1 MRVFKRPRSPYYY
14 FDFDLGG
21 TTHVKSTRLKSER
34 QALDYAAAYR
44 LKLIKRQVGIIEEEK
59 PRVPTF
65 QEFQSQFDAWI
76 DAQHAGK
83 PGTIKFYK
91 SNYQKLLEF
100 EPMRDLALDRID
112 EAVIERLKF
121 WALRKVGRTTVN
133 RYLAT
138 LRKALRYAW
147 RKLKVIDKAP
157 VIEQYQNERQVEYVF
172 DEASYQLWLDNA
184 EEPLRSASILAR
196 NSGITRVEML
206 NLERD
211 CVIIRKDPDEDG
223 NWGDLIIKRGLKRRA
238 RKRVLKI
245 NQESKSVLE
254 NLISQSKCRYV
265 FSQPRHPDQKLQ
277 PWVLESE
284 MGRLRE
290 KLARDKIK
298 LDLDAGLH
306 TLRHTFLTE
315 AGRAHGRLY
324 AAVHRRARHHQDHD
338 ALCPPSGGVGQPGVR
353 ADQSEKE
360 ASGVGVADR
369 SDRMKAVEKVRP
381 AYGANSAY
389 KNAYTEN
396 SESLKL

>member
-1 MRVFKRPRSPYYY
+1 MRVFRRPRSPYYY

-44 LKLIKRQVGIIEEEK
+44 LKLIKRQVGIVEEEK

-65 QEFQSQFDAWI
+65 QEFQAPFDAWI

-91 SNYQKLLEF
+91 SNYRKLLEF
-100 EPMRDLALDRID
+100 EPMRDLPLDRID
-112 EAVIERLKF
+112 EAVIERFKF

-138 LRKALRYAW
+138 LRKGLRYAW
-147 RKLKVIDKAP
+147 RKLKIIDKAP
-157 VIEQYQNERQVEYVF
+157 VIDQYQNERQVEYVF
-172 DEASYQLWLDNA
+172 DEATYQLWISNA

-196 NSGITRVEML
+196 NSGITRIEML
-206 NLERD
+206 NLEKD
-211 CVIIRKDPDEDG
+211 CVVIRKEPDEDG

-245 NQESKSVLE
+245 NQESKAVLE
-254 NLISQSKCRYV
+254 NLISQSKCRHV
-265 FSQPRHPDQKLQ
+265 FSQPRHTDQKLQ

-284 MGRLRE
+284 MERLRE
-290 KLARDKIK
+290 QLARDKIK
-298 LDLDAGLH
+298 LDPDAGLH

-315 AGRAHGRLY
+315 AGEHTDAFTLQYIAGHDSIKTTMRYVHPRAESVSRAFGRINQ
-324 AAVHRRARHHQDHD
+324 HQNQKKK
-338 ALCPPSGGVGQPGVR
+338 P
-353 ADQSEKE
+353 
-360 ASGVGVADR
+360 
-369 SDRMKAVEKVRP
+369 VE
-381 AYGANSAY
+381 SA
-389 KNAYTEN
+389 
-396 SESLKL
+396 